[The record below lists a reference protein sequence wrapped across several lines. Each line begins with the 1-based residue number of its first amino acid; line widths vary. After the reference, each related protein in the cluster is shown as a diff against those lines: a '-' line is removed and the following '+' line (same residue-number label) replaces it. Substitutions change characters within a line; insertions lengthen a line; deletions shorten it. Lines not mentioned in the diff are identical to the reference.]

1 MNHDNF
7 VLLVVVSI
15 HANLQGIDFDSTE
28 DVIITRIT
36 ELLNGRSPEDSS
48 RILEGAQ
55 IRIIGARKGQS
66 VVIYIFCKTLSD
78 LLDLKEMHVSG
89 ELTTHLR
96 AMFSQIISRSHCV
109 DVNAENLLSNRSSR
123 NYFIALML
131 PNWTL
136 PSMNGNLKNAFHIF
150 PVSILVRVRFRIS
163 KVYPTQPV
171 ISVITRDTI
180 WYDRVV

>member
-55 IRIIGARKGQS
+55 IRIFGARKGQS

-109 DVNAENLLSNRSSR
+109 DVNAENLSSVVESVFEELFHRTNVAQLDVTFYEWEFEKCLS
-123 NYFIALML
+123 YF
-131 PNWTL
+131 P
-136 PSMNGNLKNAFHIF
+136 
-150 PVSILVRVRFRIS
+150 R
-163 KVYPTQPV
+163 
-171 ISVITRDTI
+171 
-180 WYDRVV
+180 